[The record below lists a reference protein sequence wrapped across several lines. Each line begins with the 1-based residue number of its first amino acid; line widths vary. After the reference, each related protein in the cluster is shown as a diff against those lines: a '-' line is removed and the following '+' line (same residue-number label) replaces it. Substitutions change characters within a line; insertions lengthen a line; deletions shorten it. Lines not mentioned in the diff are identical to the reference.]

1 MISNITLIGFM
12 GSGKTTVGKL
22 LASILAY
29 NFIDTDDLIESKEG
43 ISISEIFKTRGEEH
57 FRQLESS
64 TLNHVITLKNSVI
77 STGGGIVTIDRNME
91 ILKDANVI
99 YLEATARQIYNNIK
113 HDRSRPLLEGDD
125 MYSKINEILDT
136 RRSLYEGAADHIIQ
150 VDGKTPEEIASLIL
164 RRM

>member
-1 MISNITLIGFM
+1 MINNITLIGFM

-29 NFIDTDDLIESKEG
+29 NFIDTDDLIENKEA

-57 FRQLESS
+57 FRELESS
-64 TLNHVITLKNSVI
+64 TLSHVINLKDTVI

-99 YLEATARQIYNNIK
+99 YLEATPRQIYNNIK

-136 RRSLYEGAADHIIQ
+136 RRSLYEDAADYIIE

-164 RRM
+164 RRI